1 VRASPDAAASCGERL
16 ARLIESDGP
25 IPVAQF
31 MREANRAYYA
41 AGDPLG
47 VAGDFITAPEISQM
61 FGEMV
66 GLCLADLWRRAGA
79 PAAVHYVELG
89 PGRGTLA
96 ADALRAM
103 ARFGLAPPVHFVE
116 TSPALRAKQ
125 AEAVAS
131 AQWHDALATLPR
143 DAPLLVVANEFF
155 DALPIR
161 QFVKTIAGW
170 RERMVSFG
178 PDGFVPVPG
187 TTPYDALIP
196 ARLSGANPGSIV
208 EAAPAVAAVAGP
220 LARRLARQG
229 GAALIIDYGYARR
242 AAGDTLQAVHAHAYA
257 DPFALPGRSDLTAHV
272 DFGALA
278 DAAAGAE
285 AIGPVDQ
292 GAWLQSLGIARR
304 AEALAAAAPTRH
316 EEIMAALHRLT
327 AEEEMGTLFKVL
339 ALTAPGWPAP
349 AGFA

>member
-1 VRASPDAAASCGERL
+1 MG
-16 ARLIESDGP
+16 
-25 IPVAQF
+25 
-31 MREANRAYYA
+31 EANAAYYA

-61 FGEMV
+61 FGEMI
-66 GLCLADLWRRAGA
+66 GLCLADLWRRAGS
-79 PAAVHYVELG
+79 PAVHYVELG

-103 ARFGLAPPVHFVE
+103 RPFGLTPPVHFVE

-125 AEAVAS
+125 AAAVDGAR
-131 AQWHDALATLPR
+131 WHDDLATLPR
-143 DAPLLVVANEFF
+143 NTPLLVVANEFF

-161 QFVKTIAGW
+161 QFVKTVAGW

-187 TTPYDALIP
+187 TTPCDGLVP
-196 ARLSGANPGSIV
+196 ARLRPAEPGSIF
-208 EAAPAVAAVAGP
+208 ETSPAIAAVAGA
-220 LARRLARQG
+220 LARRIAEQG
-229 GAALIIDYGYARR
+229 GAALIVDYGYADR

-278 DAAAGAE
+278 DAADGVDAF
-285 AIGPVDQ
+285 GPIDQ
-292 GAWLQSLGIARR
+292 GRWLHSLGIATR
-304 AEALAAAAPTRH
+304 AEALIAAAPARRH
-316 EEIMAALHRLT
+316 EIATALHRLT
-327 AEEEMGTLFKVL
+327 DEEEMGTLFKTL
-339 ALTAPGWPAP
+339 ALAAPGWPTP
-349 AGFA
+349 AGFD